1 MDGGKREQHEWREEG
16 TAWMEG
22 RGNGHGWR
30 EEGTACIVE
39 SVSKK
44 GGDECMYECRE
55 ERTGLNEGKTKGE
68 VRCGSGGGR
77 EDQYV

>member
-1 MDGGKREQHEWREEG
+1 MSKKGVIKCVCMRGNGHGWREEG

-22 RGNGHGWR
+22 RGNSGG
-30 EEGTACIVE
+30 EG

-55 ERTGLNEGKTKGE
+55 ERMGLNEGKTKGE

>member
-1 MDGGKREQHEWREEG
+1 MDGGKREQHGWREEG
-16 TAWMEG
+16 TVWMEG
-22 RGNGHGWR
+22 RGNSGD
-30 EEGTACIVE
+30 EGRGNSGDE
-39 SVSKK
+39 GSVSKK

-55 ERTGLNEGKTKGE
+55 ERTGLNGGKTKGE